1 MNREQQ
7 YRELQ
12 YIWSRATECL
22 GQNRH
27 ALAIRLLKEGIELA
41 ESSSYN
47 DPSRLYQMKRDLAG
61 AYADLGAYKE
71 AIRLYQEAGRFDFV
85 GHLLLMLGRTAE
97 ATTAYRK
104 AIEHQH
110 LELNY
115 KLARA
120 LFMVGRYEEALDTY
134 VEGSNN
140 LVFEEAISR
149 LGKTDCMLALAGLQV
164 RYGFER
170 LKRERKR
177 LEKEYKRVYRAIVKR
192 YGNWRSA
199 LVQLRANTEAGKPQ
213 TLAKKL
219 RPKRDVLKAVDLQ
232 YEENEVVS
240 VLALARSGNQRWER
254 LISILRLAQKGDLE
268 ETRQQVRA
276 LCLEDPNSHISS
288 YGKDFYR
295 DLLIVEARFYEALAW
310 HREDFP
316 ASNWN
321 WNKYL
326 NLLLLS
332 GERLK
337 GEDLAT
343 HYAWLVDR
351 ATSFLAEHKEEFVS
365 FCEKQLAG
373 FEMQEGID
381 LLRWIARKYGHRH
394 KGTWGLFCGAGS
406 MAAGIIQGSLFAP
419 YERGMI
425 YFYAIPEMQDV
436 IRSLLTGAEDR
447 IRENLGL
454 PRIGEG
460 WISESEMVRLLR
472 ERLAPHP
479 VVSQASPVWLGGL
492 RYDAYVPNLRLAV
505 EYQGKQHFEPV
516 DFFGGER
523 GFRTTRER
531 DRLKARLSEI
541 NGVRIE
547 YIRYDEDLEER
558 VSQIIMGY
566 DNKSKV
572 NTDNNREL
580 NTSSR

>member
-12 YIWSRATECL
+12 YVWSRATECL

-27 ALAIRLLKEGIELA
+27 GLAIRLLKEGIRLA

-61 AYADLGAYKE
+61 AYADLGVYEE
-71 AIRLYQEAGRFDFV
+71 AICLYQEAGRFDSV
-85 GHLLLMLGRTAE
+85 GHLLLSLGQTRE
-97 ATTAYRK
+97 AVTAYRK

-120 LFMVGRYEEALDTY
+120 LFMLGKYEEALDAY

-170 LKRERKR
+170 LKQERKK
-177 LEKEYKRVYRAIVKR
+177 LEKQYKRVYRAIAKT

-199 LVQLRANTEAGKPQ
+199 LVQLRANTEAGKLQ
-213 TLAKKL
+213 TLARKL
-219 RPKRDVLKAVDLQ
+219 RPKRDVLEAVDLQ
-232 YEENEVVS
+232 YEENEVDS
-240 VLALARSGNQRWER
+240 VLTLARSVNQRWGK
-254 LISILRLAQKGDLE
+254 LISILGSAQKGDLE
-268 ETRQQVRA
+268 EARQQIRTI
-276 LCLEDPNSHISS
+276 CLEDPSSHISS
-288 YGKDFYR
+288 YAKDFYR

-310 HREDFP
+310 HREDFSS
-316 ASNWN
+316 SNWD

-326 NLLLLS
+326 NLLLVS
-332 GERLK
+332 GEKLK

-343 HYAWLVDR
+343 HYAWLLDR
-351 ATSFLAEHKEEFVS
+351 ATLFLAEHKEKFVG
-365 FCEKQLAG
+365 FCEEQLAG
-373 FEMQEGID
+373 FEMREGID
-381 LLRWIARKYGHRH
+381 LLRWTARKCGYEH
-394 KGTWGLFCGAGS
+394 KGTWGLFSGAGS
-406 MAAGIIQGSLFAP
+406 MAAGIIQGSPFAL

-425 YFYAIPEMQDV
+425 YFYAIPKMQDV
-436 IRSLLTGAEDR
+436 IRSLLAGAEDR
-447 IRENLGL
+447 IRVSLGL

-479 VVSQASPVWLGGL
+479 VVTQASPVWLGAL

-516 DFFGGER
+516 DFFGGEK
-523 GFRTTRER
+523 GFRMTRER
-531 DRLKARLSEI
+531 DRLKARLSKA

-547 YIRYDEDLEER
+547 YIRYDENLKER
-558 VSQIIMGY
+558 VNQISTGY
-566 DNKSKV
+566 DNK
-572 NTDNNREL
+572 
-580 NTSSR
+580 